1 MLWLLVVKVL
11 VIIIYVVAS
20 GQNAATVFM
29 WGGGADQCDS
39 RLIVD

>member
-20 GQNAATVFM
+20 GQNAATASM